1 LVDWEDEDDVWEN
14 DDWGNDDVTTY
25 WDKTSD
31 GASTRS
37 WYMTDEG
44 ADVFPDGDYAWRL
57 DANGNLEG
65 VNWVYQ
71 DGITLHAGV
80 EYLFSIDFWALTG
93 RTPTLWVQLVKGET
107 VNLRDAYQDSRFNP
121 SFDRQHR
128 FRTGSMLATPMR
140 NSQGQVIGVTQA
152 INKRGSAC
160 FDREDE
166 EILLAF
172 SSQASIAVENA
183 RYLELQRRTF
193 ETLINGQAVA
203 IDVRDHITAG
213 HSRRVT
219 AFAVEIGRALG
230 WKGQDLGILRY
241 AGLLH
246 DQGKLGVPDEIL
258 LKPAQL
264 SEWEFQIIQSHAQK
278 TKVIL
283 NAVRP
288 LFPRTLRTVPEI
300 AASHHEKLDGSGYP
314 DGLRG
319 DAISPGA
326 RIVAVA
332 DIFDALTS
340 VRPYRNAAP
349 DAVVVEI
356 LRRDA
361 ENGKLDPKVVGALE
375 KALPRVV
382 HIRKEINEKIQQQKG
397 ICRVTGRQKIHIP
410 AKDSGE

>member
-1 LVDWEDEDDVWEN
+1 MN
-14 DDWGNDDVTTY
+14 
-25 WDKTSD
+25 
-31 GASTRS
+31 
-37 WYMTDEG
+37 DEG
-44 ADVFPDGDYAWRL
+44 HRKVLEARVRRLEALREVSLELTSERDLQRLLTLIMERTSQIL
-57 DANGNLEG
+57 DAERSTLYLVEEWADPQGTKGFLLVSQVAQG
-65 VNWVYQ
+65 VKEIRLPL
-71 DGITLHAGV
+71 DMTSIAGSV
-80 EYLFSIDFWALTG
+80 A
-93 RTPTLWVQLVKGET
+93 VKGET
-107 VNLRDAYQDSRFNP
+107 VNLRDAYQDPRFNP
-121 SFDRQHR
+121 SFDRQHS

-152 INKRGSAC
+152 INKRGAAR

-166 EILLAF
+166 KILLAF

-230 WKGQDLGILRY
+230 WKGQELELLRY

-258 LKPAQL
+258 LKSAQL
-264 SEWEFQIIQSHAQK
+264 SEWEFRIIQSHAQK

-326 RIVAVA
+326 RIIAVA

-340 VRPYRNAAP
+340 VRPYRSADP
-349 DAVVVEI
+349 DGVVVEI

-361 ENGKLDPKVVGALE
+361 ENGKLDLKVVEALE
-375 KALPRVV
+375 RVLPRVV
-382 HIRKEINEKIQQQKG
+382 QFRKEINEKIQQQKG
-397 ICRVTGRQKIHIP
+397 ICRVTGRQKIDIP
-410 AKDSGE
+410 HKGSGE